1 MASSHYYW
9 LCSLIWIWDSCGSP
23 FSALWKCR
31 MGENGTRWGHVWC
44 VHLATQ
50 ANAFIMHSL
59 IHVASLAIGH
69 KDPECLF
76 KSCSCFLQVHRVA
89 VRQGYVI
96 SSGHGLWMEVASY
109 FWVKAFNC
117 QVKVTL
123 VLSSPV
129 AETEKVMYFHRTAP
143 GIVGPLLVWVPFL
156 WCAVKP
162 FTDLPSSCDMSNKC
176 MYVALWL
183 RVISY
188 CSVTYLLLTNTNGME
203 LSGGLQIE
211 KAILST
217 LAAWGV
223 LKELCC
229 LLWFQLGYS
238 WKGKIL
244 FSSLFRIAHVC

>member
-1 MASSHYYW
+1 MKASHGGKWHQVRACVECPFGHPVQRLCHAFVDPCCFPCYW
-9 LCSLIWIWDSCGSP
+9 
-23 FSALWKCR
+23 
-31 MGENGTRWGHVWC
+31 WC
-44 VHLATQ
+44 
-50 ANAFIMHSL
+50 
-59 IHVASLAIGH
+59 H

-89 VRQGYVI
+89 VRQGYVL
-96 SSGHGLWMEVASY
+96 SSGHGLWTEVASY

-129 AETEKVMYFHRTAP
+129 AETEKIMYFHRTAP
-143 GIVGPLLVWVPFL
+143 GIVRPLLVWVTFL

-162 FTDLPSSCDMSNKC
+162 FIDLPSSCDLSNKW

-203 LSGGLQIE
+203 IPGRLQIQ

-223 LKELCC
+223 LKELRC
-229 LLWFQLGYS
+229 LLWLQRGYRQ
-238 WKGKIL
+238 KGKIL